1 MPLEISTVESLAD
14 SYSQVIDRDGRVAIC
29 PRIPSVVGNFPWEW
43 CVEADREACREN
55 FIQACMFRKEGIKFQ
70 SRVELNGRV
79 IRVAFQLFPLE
90 TGQVLCL
97 FSRVFEGT
105 VTTRERHVLALLAGG
120 ASTAEI
126 AETLAM
132 SESTARDHIA
142 SLKKK
147 LNISHPEGFRLAAQ
161 YFGLMHPPECEAG

>member
-1 MPLEISTVESLAD
+1 MPLDIATINSLAD
-14 SYSQVIDRDGRVAIC
+14 SYAQIVDPDGRVALC
-29 PRIPSVVGNFPWEW
+29 PRLPAVVGNYPWEW

-55 FIQACMFRKEGIKFQ
+55 FIQACMFRKSGVNFQ
-70 SRVELNGRV
+70 SRVELNGRI

-97 FSRVFEGT
+97 FTRVFEGT
-105 VTTRERHVLALLAGG
+105 VTQRERHVLALLAGG

-126 AETLAM
+126 AESLSM

-147 LNISHPEGFRLAAQ
+147 LNIAHPEGFRLAAQ
-161 YFGLMHPPECEAG
+161 YFGVAPPQESEAD